1 MQRTAMRRPLPRAQA
16 KVPAGDP
23 QNNRI
28 GLANKDLSTY
38 IDGMDKKPLTAEEK
52 ALKAQQKRFESD
64 KALADYRA
72 REEAINRN
80 TERLR
85 ALRLA
90 RDAQNPPPEP
100 TPKAKKKQAKAS
112 LADYLKRETESGRK
126 T

>member
-1 MQRTAMRRPLPRAQA
+1 MS
-16 KVPAGDP
+16 
-23 QNNRI
+23 N
-28 GLANKDLSTY
+28 
-38 IDGMDKKPLTAEEK
+38 MDKKNLTAAERE
-52 ALKAQQKRFESD
+52 LKAQQKRFESD
-64 KALADYRA
+64 KAIAEYRA

-90 RDAQNPPPEP
+90 RDAQNPPPP
-100 TPKAKKKQAKAS
+100 QPAPKAKRVAKKKPNDS